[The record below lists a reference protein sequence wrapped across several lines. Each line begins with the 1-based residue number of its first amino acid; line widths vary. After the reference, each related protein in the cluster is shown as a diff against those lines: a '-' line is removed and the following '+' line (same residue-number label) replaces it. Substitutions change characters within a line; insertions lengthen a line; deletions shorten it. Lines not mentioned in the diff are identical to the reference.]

1 MTTFWL
7 RRFGAI
13 SVLGCLLPM
22 VLPGLQ
28 AHAQSV
34 PPRLRVL
41 VNSAQDGPIQPD
53 QGLTLREAIALTNG
67 DLSVDRLSPQEAAQ
81 VQPAERSEI
90 GFNLPTGST
99 TIYLKELLPS
109 LRAEGLS
116 VDGRTQP
123 GYGESA
129 EGQKPIVAIA
139 PAQDTAILRGLT
151 VLANGVAI
159 RGLSVYGF
167 SQTNA
172 KRPVLGALW
181 ASDILIAREVPEKVT
196 ADGDRQEQPIE
207 GVILEHNWLGISPEG
222 TAPAVASD
230 FGISIFN
237 GTGTL
242 IRNNAIA
249 NHDGSGI
256 ITGTNAEGTIVNGNR
271 IERNGRVGMADGL
284 RLEGKL
290 GGTQIIANQIKESG
304 GSAIYLFKSEGSV
317 TIQEN
322 QLSDNGRRVKQAA
335 IVLMGSGHQ
344 VIENCI
350 LNQNGP
356 GVVVTAY
363 PLSRQVVIKDNHFSH
378 LNGLS
383 IDLLSRQ
390 HTDVANY
397 LAGDGPN
404 PPRDSDERRRDTG
417 NGAINAP
424 EFLSN
429 VFDLQGN
436 LVNLDGKADPGSI
449 VVIYK
454 VTESDEDYGPLNE
467 TLATVQTDE
476 KGRFSLT
483 IDGLKAGD
491 RVSAI
496 ATHPEYGTSEP
507 AANIKVRSP
516 N

>member
-1 MTTFWL
+1 MMNFWL
-7 RRFGAI
+7 RRFGVA
-13 SVLGCLLPM
+13 SVLGCLLPV
-22 VLPGLQ
+22 VLPAVQVKAQ
-28 AHAQSV
+28 AVRPA
-34 PPRLRVL
+34 LRVM
-41 VNSAQDGPIQPD
+41 VNSAQDGPIQAD

-67 DLSVDRLSPQEAAQ
+67 DLSIDRLSPQEAAQ
-81 VQPAERSEI
+81 VEPASQSEI
-90 GFNLPTGST
+90 GFNLPTGNT

-116 VDGRTQP
+116 LDGRTQP

-129 EGQKPIVAIA
+129 DGQKPVVAIA

-167 SQTNA
+167 SQANA
-172 KRPVLGALW
+172 KRPVIGALW
-181 ASDILIAREVPEKVT
+181 SSDILIAREIPENVA
-196 ADGDRQEQPIE
+196 ADDDHQEQPIQ
-207 GVILEHNWLGISPEG
+207 GVILEHNWLGVSPEG
-222 TAPAVASD
+222 IVPVVASD

-242 IRNNAIA
+242 IRNNYIA

-256 ITGTNAEGTIVNGNR
+256 ITGTNAEGTLINGNR
-271 IERNGRVGMADGL
+271 IEHNGQVGMADAL

-304 GSAIYLFKSEGSV
+304 GSAIYLFKTEGAI

-322 QLSDNGRRVKQAA
+322 QLLDNGRRVKHAA

-344 VIENCI
+344 VLENMI
-350 LNQNGP
+350 SGQSGP
-356 GVVVTAY
+356 GVVVAAY
-363 PLSRQVVIKDNHFSH
+363 PLSDRIVIKDNSFHN
-378 LNGLS
+378 LKGLS
-383 IDLLSRQ
+383 IDLLTRE
-390 HTDVANY
+390 HTDVTNY

-404 PPRDSDERRRDTG
+404 PPRDTDNRRRDTG
-417 NGAINAP
+417 NGSINTP

-429 VFDLQGN
+429 TFVLQGD
-436 LVNLDGKADPGSI
+436 LVNLDGKADPGST
-449 VVIYK
+449 VVVYK

-467 TLATVQTDE
+467 TIATLQADD

-483 IDGLKAGD
+483 LDGLKVGD

-507 AANIKVRSP
+507 SLNALVR
-516 N
+516 

>member
-1 MTTFWL
+1 MMNFWL
-7 RRFGAI
+7 IRFGFA
-13 SVLGCLLPM
+13 SVLGCLLPV
-22 VLPGLQ
+22 VLPVMQ
-28 AHAQSV
+28 ANAQAV
-34 PPRLRVL
+34 HPAFRVV
-41 VNSAQDGPIQPD
+41 VNSAQDGPIQAD

-67 DLSVDRLSPQEAAQ
+67 ELSVDRLSPQEAAQ
-81 VQPAERSEI
+81 VQTASQSEI
-90 GFNLPTGST
+90 GFNLPTGNT

-116 VDGRTQP
+116 LDGTTQP

-129 EGQKPIVAIA
+129 EGHKPVVAIA
-139 PAQDTAILRGLT
+139 PAQGTAILRGLT

-167 SQTNA
+167 SQANT
-172 KRPVLGALW
+172 KRPVIGALW
-181 ASDILIAREVPEKVT
+181 SSDILIAREIPENVA
-196 ADGDRQEQPIE
+196 ADDDRQEQPIQ
-207 GVILEHNWLGISPEG
+207 GAILEHNWLGVSPEG
-222 TAPAVASD
+222 IVPVVASD

-242 IRNNAIA
+242 IRNNYIA
-249 NHDGSGI
+249 SHDGSGI
-256 ITGTNAEGTIVNGNR
+256 ITGTNAEGTLINGNR
-271 IERNGRVGMADGL
+271 IERNGQAGMADAL

-290 GGTQIIANQIKESG
+290 GGTQIVANQIKQSG
-304 GSAIYLFKSEGSV
+304 GSAIYLFKTEGAI

-344 VIENCI
+344 VLENCI

-356 GVVVTAY
+356 GVVVAAY
-363 PLSRQVVIKDNHFSH
+363 PISHQIAIEDNHFSH

-383 IDLLSRQ
+383 IDLLSQQ
-390 HTDVANY
+390 HTDVTSY

-404 PPRDSDERRRDTG
+404 PPRDTDNRRRETG
-417 NGAINAP
+417 NGAVNAP

-429 VFDLQGN
+429 AFELQGN
-436 LVNLDGKADPGSI
+436 LVNLDGKADPGST
-449 VVIYK
+449 VVVYK

-467 TLATVQTDE
+467 TIATVQADD

-483 IDGLKAGD
+483 LDGLKAGD

-507 AANIKVRSP
+507 SLNALVR
-516 N
+516 

>member
-1 MTTFWL
+1 MMNFWL
-7 RRFGAI
+7 IRFGFA
-13 SVLGCLLPM
+13 SVLGCLLPI
-22 VLPGLQ
+22 VLPVIPQVKAQ
-28 AHAQSV
+28 AARPS
-34 PPRLRVL
+34 LRAI
-41 VNSAQDGPIQPD
+41 VNSAQDGPIQAD

-81 VQPAERSEI
+81 VQPADQSEI

-116 VDGRTQP
+116 LDGRTQT

-129 EGQKPIVAIA
+129 EGQKPIVAIT
-139 PAQDTAILRGLT
+139 PALDTSILRGLT
-151 VLANGVAI
+151 VLANRVAI

-167 SQTNA
+167 TQVNT

-181 ASDILIAREVPEKVT
+181 ASNILIAREIPENVA
-196 ADGDRQEQPIE
+196 ADDDRQEQPIE
-207 GVILEHNWLGISPEG
+207 GVILERNWLGISPDG
-222 TAPAVASD
+222 TAPAIASD

-242 IRNNAIA
+242 IRNNIIS

-256 ITGTNAEGTIVNGNR
+256 ITGTNAEGTLINGNL
-271 IERNGRVGMADGL
+271 IERNGRAGMADAL

-290 GGTQIIANQIKESG
+290 GGTQIIANQIKDSG

-344 VIENCI
+344 VLENSI

-356 GVVVTAY
+356 GVVVAAY
-363 PLSRQVVIKDNHFSH
+363 PISRQIVIKDNRFSH
-378 LNGLS
+378 LRGLS
-383 IDLLSRQ
+383 IDLLSQQ
-390 HTDVANY
+390 HTDVTSY

-404 PPRDSDERRRDTG
+404 PPRDTDNRRRDTG
-417 NGAINAP
+417 NGSINAP

-436 LVNLDGKADPGSI
+436 LVNLDGKADPGST
-449 VVIYK
+449 VVVYK
-454 VTESDEDYGPLNE
+454 VTESEEDYGPLNE
-467 TLATVQTDE
+467 KIATVQADE
-476 KGRFSLT
+476 RGRFSLT
-483 IDGLKAGD
+483 LDGLKAGD

-507 AANIKVRSP
+507 ALNTLVR
-516 N
+516 

>member
-1 MTTFWL
+1 MMNFWL
-7 RRFGAI
+7 IRFGFA
-13 SVLGCLLPM
+13 SVLGCLLPV
-22 VLPGLQ
+22 VLPVAVPVKAQ
-28 AHAQSV
+28 AAH
-34 PPRLRVL
+34 PLLRVM
-41 VNSAQDGPIQPD
+41 VNSAQDGPIQAD

-81 VQPAERSEI
+81 VQPAEQAEI

-116 VDGRTQP
+116 LDGTTQP

-129 EGQKPIVAIA
+129 EGHKPVVAIA
-139 PAQDTAILRGLT
+139 PAPDTAILRGLT
-151 VLANGVAI
+151 VLANRVAI
-159 RGLSVYGF
+159 RGLSMYGF
-167 SQTNA
+167 SQANA

-181 ASDILIAREVPEKVT
+181 SSDILIAREVPELVA
-196 ADGDRQEQPIE
+196 ADDDHQELPIE
-207 GVILEHNWLGISPEG
+207 GVILERNWLGISPEG
-222 TAPAVASD
+222 TTPAIASD

-242 IRNNAIA
+242 IRNNYIA

-256 ITGTNAEGTIVNGNR
+256 ITGTNAEGTLINGNR
-271 IERNGRVGMADGL
+271 IESNGKVGMADAL

-290 GGTQIIANQIKESG
+290 GGTQIIANQIKETG

-344 VIENCI
+344 VLENSI

-356 GVVVTAY
+356 GVLVAAY
-363 PLSRQVVIKDNHFSH
+363 PISRQIVIKDNRFSH

-390 HTDVANY
+390 HTEVTSY

-404 PPRDSDERRRDTG
+404 PSRDSDERRRDTG
-417 NGAINAP
+417 NSAINAP

-436 LVNLDGKADPGSI
+436 LVNLDGKADPGST
-449 VVIYK
+449 VVVYK
-454 VTESDEDYGPLNE
+454 VTESEEDYGPLNE
-467 TLATVQTDE
+467 KIATVKADE
-476 KGRFSLT
+476 TGRFSLT
-483 IDGLKAGD
+483 VDGLKAGD

-496 ATHPEYGTSEP
+496 ATHPAYGTSEP
-507 AANIKVRSP
+507 ALNALMR
-516 N
+516 